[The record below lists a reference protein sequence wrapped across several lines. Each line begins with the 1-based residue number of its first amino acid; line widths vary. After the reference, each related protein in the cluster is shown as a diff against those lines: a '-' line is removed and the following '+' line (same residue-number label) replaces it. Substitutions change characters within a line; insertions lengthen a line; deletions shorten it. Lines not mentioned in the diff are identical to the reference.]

1 MWSIIW
7 LVVFIVLVVFEAAT
21 MGLFTIWFAGGALV
35 AFLVSLFV
43 DMWAVQMIAFLIVS
57 FLLLYFTRPVAMR
70 KFNSKRL
77 KTNVEDIAGREA
89 KVTEIIDNYN
99 GTGTTMLNGLEWS
112 ARSAEDAVVIP
123 VGERVMV
130 KEVRGVKLIVSPME
144 KASEDFPEKLVI
156 TSGENQKL

>member
-99 GTGTTMLNGLEWS
+99 GTGTAMLNGLEWS